1 MGFLM
6 RVNADYRVRP
16 GSIRINGRMAGR
28 IIKIGLPA
36 GIQNM
41 VVSFSNAVV
50 QSSVNGFGADAMA
63 GFGAFLKID
72 GFSVL
77 PVLSLSLAMTTF
89 AGQNLGAGRV
99 DRVKRGIR
107 VTLVMGAVYTIV
119 SGGLVLAFA
128 TPIIGLF
135 TDNQAAVSYG
145 VLAARY
151 FCPFYIFL
159 SVMHELAGTVRG
171 AGKSIPPMVILLTS
185 LCVLRIIWLKLL
197 LPVYNSIDIV
207 YASYPTTWAIGML
220 LMILYVWKSKWLTA
234 RNNL

>member
-1 MGFLM
+1 MQKTALCALACVAAGYFIGCINPAFIIG
-6 RVNADYRVRP
+6 RIKGYDVRSSGSKNAGASNTV
-16 GSIRINGRMAGR
+16 IMAGKLAGVLVALLDIFKAALSWR
-28 IIKIGLPA
+28 LCQALFPQFALA
-36 GIQNM
+36 GILGGVACILGHM
-41 VVSFSNAVV
+41 FPV
-50 QSSVNGFGADAMA
+50 
-63 GFGAFLKID
+63 FLHFCGGK
-72 GFSVL
+72 G
-77 PVLSLSLAMTTF
+77 LAC
-89 AGQNLGAGRV
+89 
-99 DRVKRGIR
+99 I
-107 VTLVMGAVYTIV
+107 
-119 SGGLVLAFA
+119 GGV
-128 TPIIGLF
+128 
-135 TDNQAAVSYG
+135 